1 MVEIKEYMKNR
12 DRREHDAFERKSTF
26 QMTRIG
32 SEEEEGDYLGCGS
45 MWGPALE
52 LVIVM
57 IRGLGCGLKCSRKSM
72 VSFKREENDQLWML
86 EVYP

>member
-12 DRREHDAFERKSTF
+12 DRKEHDAFERKSTF
-26 QMTRIG
+26 QMTCIG
-32 SEEEEGDYLGCGS
+32 SEEEEGDCLGCGS
-45 MWGPALE
+45 MWGPVLE

-72 VSFKREENDQLWML
+72 VGFKKEENDQLWML
-86 EVYP
+86 EVHP